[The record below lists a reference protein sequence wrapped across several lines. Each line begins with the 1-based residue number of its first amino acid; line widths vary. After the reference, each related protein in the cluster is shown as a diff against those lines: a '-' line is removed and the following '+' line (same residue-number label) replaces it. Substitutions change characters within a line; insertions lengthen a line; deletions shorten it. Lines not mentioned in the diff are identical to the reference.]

1 MSYIGSPAA
10 PTIATVSDDTIT
22 TAKLADDAVTSA
34 KITDGAVTPSDLSTG
49 HPNWDSSGNLL
60 FNSGYGSTATAYGCR
75 AWVQFQGSGSV
86 TVDSSGNVSSIT
98 DNGTGNYTLNFT
110 NSFPDVNYA
119 VNFGVCSGAIGFNAS
134 FVGYVISST
143 QYGAPSNK
151 TVSVCQI
158 GFGDYTSTPRD
169 FSELYVAIF
178 R

>member
-1 MSYIGSPAA
+1 MGRSRDLADGSYIADGS
-10 PTIATVSDDTIT
+10 VT
-22 TAKLADDAVTSA
+22 T
-34 KITDGAVTPSDLSTG
+34 SDLSTG
-49 HPNWDSSGNLL
+49 HPDWDSSGNLK
-60 FNSGYGSTATAYGCR
+60 FNSGYGSATTVYGCR

-119 VNFGVCSGAIGFNAS
+119 VNFGICSGGSGLNAS
-134 FVGYVISST
+134 FVGYVRSST

-151 TVSVCQI
+151 TISVCQI